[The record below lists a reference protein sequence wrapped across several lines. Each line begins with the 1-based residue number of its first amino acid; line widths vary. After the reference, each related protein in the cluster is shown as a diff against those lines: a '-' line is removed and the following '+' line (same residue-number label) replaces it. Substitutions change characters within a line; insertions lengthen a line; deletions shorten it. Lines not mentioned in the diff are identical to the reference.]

1 MRMVVLHNIN
11 HSLGGKTMNASI
23 QQYIKR
29 RRKEMI
35 TEAGL
40 YQYKKIYYSE
50 EDNDNINDF
59 PYTEKKYVNGI
70 PTILRYKMV
79 ETEFTDEDYE
89 EFIKYYKPQT
99 TKISR
104 IPKILTIL
112 AWVTYVAVFVTVI
125 LSLVLKFSLV
135 NMLSILVSGFIEG
148 TVLLGL
154 AKIINLL
161 ETIANK

>member
-59 PYTEKKYVNGI
+59 PYTEKKICQWYSDN
-70 PTILRYKMV
+70 
-79 ETEFTDEDYE
+79 
-89 EFIKYYKPQT
+89 
-99 TKISR
+99 
-104 IPKILTIL
+104 L
-112 AWVTYVAVFVTVI
+112 A
-125 LSLVLKFSLV
+125 L
-135 NMLSILVSGFIEG
+135 
-148 TVLLGL
+148 
-154 AKIINLL
+154 
-161 ETIANK
+161 